1 MVSVESKIKKLI
13 ENKFGINSKHYSENS
28 NFRED
33 LGCDS
38 LDFIDLIME
47 IEREFNIA
55 IPDSDIDQ
63 VSTVKGLINYVKER
77 TK

>member
-1 MVSVESKIKKLI
+1 MVSVESKIKELI
-13 ENKFGINSKHYSENS
+13 ENKLGINSRRYSENS

-38 LDFIDLIME
+38 LDLIDLIME
-47 IEREFNIA
+47 VEREFNIA

-77 TK
+77 V

>member
-1 MVSVESKIKKLI
+1 MVSVESKIKELI
-13 ENKFGINSKHYSENS
+13 ENKLGINSRHYSENS

-38 LDFIDLIME
+38 LDLIDLIME
-47 IEREFNIA
+47 VEREFNIA

-77 TK
+77 V

>member
-1 MVSVESKIKKLI
+1 MVSVESKIKELI
-13 ENKFGINSKHYSENS
+13 ENKLGTNSKHYSENS

-38 LDFIDLIME
+38 LDLIDLIME
-47 IEREFNIA
+47 VEREFNIA
-55 IPDSDIDQ
+55 IPDSDIEQ

-77 TK
+77 V

>member
-1 MVSVESKIKKLI
+1 MVSVKVKKLI
-13 ENKFGINSKHYSENS
+13 ENKLGINSKHYSEDS

-47 IEREFNIA
+47 VEREFNIA

-63 VSTVKGLINYVKER
+63 VTTVKGLINYVKER

>member
-1 MVSVESKIKKLI
+1 MVSVESKIKELI
-13 ENKFGINSKHYSENS
+13 ENKLGTNSRHYSENS

-38 LDFIDLIME
+38 LDLIDLIME
-47 IEREFNIA
+47 VEREFNIV

-77 TK
+77 V

>member
-1 MVSVESKIKKLI
+1 MVSIERKVKDLI
-13 ENKFGINSKHYSENS
+13 ENKLGINPKHYSEES

-47 IEREFNIA
+47 TEREFNIA

-77 TK
+77 LD

>member
-13 ENKFGINSKHYSENS
+13 ENKLGISSKHYSEDS

-63 VSTVKGLINYVKER
+63 VTTVKGLINYVKER

>member
-1 MVSVESKIKKLI
+1 MVSVESKLKKLI
-13 ENKFGINSKHYSENS
+13 ENKLGINSKHYSDKS
-28 NFRED
+28 DFRED

-47 IEREFNIA
+47 VEREFNIA

-63 VSTVKGLINYVKER
+63 VTTVKGLINYVEER

>member
-1 MVSVESKIKKLI
+1 MVSVESKIKELI
-13 ENKFGINSKHYSENS
+13 ENKLGVNSKHYSENS

-47 IEREFNIA
+47 VEREFNIA

-63 VSTVKGLINYVKER
+63 VSTVKGLINYIKER

>member
-1 MVSVESKIKKLI
+1 MVSVEIKKLI
-13 ENKFGINSKHYSENS
+13 ENKLGISPKNYTDES

-47 IEREFNIA
+47 VEREFNIA

-63 VSTVKGLINYVKER
+63 VSTVKGLINYVEGRLK
-77 TK
+77 

>member
-1 MVSVESKIKKLI
+1 MVSVESKIKELI
-13 ENKFGINSKHYSENS
+13 ENKLGINSRHYSENS

-38 LDFIDLIME
+38 LDLIDLIME
-47 IEREFNIA
+47 VEREFNIA

-77 TK
+77 I

>member
-13 ENKFGINSKHYSENS
+13 ESKLGDNSKHYSENS

-38 LDFIDLIME
+38 LDLIDLIME
-47 IEREFNIA
+47 VEREFNIV

-77 TK
+77 V